1 MERLTAVR
9 KTPILVAACLSV
21 VASAAAAGPAQDKLA
36 DFAQRM
42 FATKSFDNK
51 VSACFVRAYDAAH
64 LTRHR
69 GQKVTG
75 MKMLIAGERL
85 KEDGEL
91 SFSYDLGI
99 NFRDRKGDY
108 ASSYDCG
115 HARLSDG
122 TRGHAEVS
130 CHDGCEEGGVVIA
143 LAPDSKSIIVKVIDV
158 GLTPADRPDEQD
170 AWFSFHGGSDDR
182 VFRLDRVDMENCR
195 SLMKDD
201 DKKSDEVAAAQ
212 PE

>member
-1 MERLTAVR
+1 MR
-9 KTPILVAACLSV
+9 KTSILVAACLSLL
-21 VASAAAAGPAQDKLA
+21 ASAAAAGPREDAKIVA
-36 DFAQRM
+36 FAQRM

-51 VSACFVRAYDAAH
+51 VHACFVRSYDAAH
-64 LTRHR
+64 LARHR
-69 GQKVTG
+69 GQKVTA
-75 MKMLIAGERL
+75 MKMLIAGETL

-108 ASSYDCG
+108 VSDYNCG

-122 TRGHAEVS
+122 NRGHAEVS
-130 CHDGCEEGGVVIA
+130 CHDGCEEGGVLIS
-143 LAPDSKSIIVKVIDV
+143 LAPDAKSIIVKVMDV
-158 GLTPADRPDEQD
+158 GVTPADKPGDQD
-170 AWFSFHGGSDDR
+170 AWFSFQGGSDDR
-182 VFRLDRVDMENCR
+182 VFRLDRVDMENCK

-201 DKKSDEVAAAQ
+201 DKKSDEVAVAE